1 MVIVVVRIC
10 RYYIVEVLVIFILV
24 FLIIL
29 QIDVI
34 ILYLCQ
40 DFKINFLLKI
50 IDWYKSYILYFRK
63 LKIFLFVINSF
74 DFMYFCIIV
83 IIFVS
88 FYVYLNY

>member
-50 IDWYKSYILYFRK
+50 FDWYKSYILYFRK

>member
-50 IDWYKSYILYFRK
+50 FDWYKSYILYFRK

-83 IIFVS
+83 IIFVL

>member
-50 IDWYKSYILYFRK
+50 FNWYKSYILYFRK

>member
-50 IDWYKSYILYFRK
+50 FDWYKSYILYYRK